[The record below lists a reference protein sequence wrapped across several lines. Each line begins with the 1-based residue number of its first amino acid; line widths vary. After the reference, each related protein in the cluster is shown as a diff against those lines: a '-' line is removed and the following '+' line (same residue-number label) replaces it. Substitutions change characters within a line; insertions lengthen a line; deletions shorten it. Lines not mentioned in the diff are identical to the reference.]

1 MCRNFQMEGHV
12 NIKVHS
18 SVEQWSAMSSEH
30 MIKQKVNVP

>member
-1 MCRNFQMEGHV
+1 MEGHV

-30 MIKQKVNVP
+30 MIKQSAEG